1 MFKSI
6 LIVVTL
12 VGLAAPSLH
21 HTVAVAEGGAFAF
34 GETLRTS
41 LSAEQVLPG
50 LSHMK

>member
-12 VGLAAPSLH
+12 VGLSAPSLH
-21 HTVAVAEGGAFAF
+21 HTAAVAEGGTLAF

-41 LSAEQVLPG
+41 LSAERVLPG
-50 LSHMK
+50 LSRMK